1 MQITELCE
9 HKGDTW
15 KIELGEARYYI
26 NASIVAEFRLE
37 KGQELT
43 REELAKIRSADVL
56 RKAKNRA
63 LYLLGERDMC
73 LAELTQ
79 KLTKTYGE
87 EVAEDAAEYVR
98 QLGYIND
105 EKYAGKLAEY
115 LIKRKKFGKRRAR
128 QEMLRRGLE
137 RELAEEALERIP
149 DEDVSGELLEIIE
162 RKYAN
167 KLGDYKERQKVIAA
181 LARRGFGFDEI
192 KQAIE
197 QVSV

>member
-1 MQITELCE
+1 MEITELCE

-26 NASIVAEFRLE
+26 NVQIVAEFRLE
-37 KGQELT
+37 KGQEIT
-43 REELAKIRSADVL
+43 REGLAKIRSADIL

-73 LAELTQ
+73 LAELTR
-79 KLTKTYGE
+79 KLTKTYGA
-87 EVAEDAAEYVR
+87 EVAEDAAEYV
-98 QLGYIND
+98 QSLGYIDD

-128 QEMLRRGLE
+128 QEMLHKGLE
-137 RELAEEALERIP
+137 RELVDQALEAIP
-149 DEDVSGELLEIIE
+149 NEDIGEELAEIIE
-162 RKYAN
+162 RKYLN

-192 KQAIE
+192 KRAIE